1 MCALLHKRALMAT
14 SDSLHAD
21 ELRRGDR
28 FAFGANWSRF
38 LARLTQER
46 VECAL
51 SSLRDMLGK
60 DRLTGL
66 RFLDAGSGSGLFSL
80 AARRLGAT
88 VYSFDFDPRS
98 TACTL
103 ELRRRYCE
111 NDPDWTVAR
120 GGSVLDRDYLQGLG
134 TFDVVY
140 SWGVLHHTGDLRL
153 ALANIVQC
161 VAPAGTLFIA
171 LYNDQGWISTYWSLI
186 KRQYNRRPWLRP
198 WLILLHAPYL
208 LVGRFIV
215 RALSGRLRDARG
227 MSLWYDMI
235 DWLGGWPFE
244 VSRPADIVDF
254 LAACGLKP
262 LRVVTVGRRSGCNEF
277 VCVRSSQAR

>member
-1 MCALLHKRALMAT
+1 MAT
-14 SDSLHAD
+14 SDSLHA
-21 ELRRGDR
+21 EEVHRGDR

-38 LARLTQER
+38 LARLTPER
-46 VECAL
+46 IESAQ
-51 SSLRDMLGK
+51 SSLRSMLGK
-60 DRLTGL
+60 NTLAGL

-103 ELRRRYCE
+103 ELRRRYYE
-111 NDPDWTVAR
+111 NDPGWIVR
-120 GGSVLDRDYLQGLG
+120 GGSVLDADYLQGLG

-140 SWGVLHHTGDLRL
+140 SWGVLHHTGDLQL
-153 ALANIVQC
+153 GLANIVKC

-171 LYNDQGWISTYWSLI
+171 LYNDQGWISNYWSLI
-186 KRQYNRRPWLRP
+186 KRQYNRRLGLRP
-198 WLILLHAPYL
+198 WLVLLHAPYL
-208 LVGRFIV
+208 LVGRFLA

-244 VSRPADIVDF
+244 VSRPADVLGF
-254 LAACGLKP
+254 LAARDFTP

-277 VCVRSSQAR
+277 VCAHSPQTR